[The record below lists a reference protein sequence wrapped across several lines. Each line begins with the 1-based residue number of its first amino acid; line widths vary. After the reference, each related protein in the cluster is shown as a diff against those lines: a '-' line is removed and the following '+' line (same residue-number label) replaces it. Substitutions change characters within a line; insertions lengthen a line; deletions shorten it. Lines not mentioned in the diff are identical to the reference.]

1 MQLLNKTEQNAYP
14 EGKSKLV
21 KEMAV
26 LTVPDLTLKRAGGG
40 GGAVKWTPAS
50 FSNLKF
56 EAFKFLI

>member
-40 GGAVKWTPAS
+40 GGAGGQMDPR
-50 FSNLKF
+50 KF
-56 EAFKFLI
+56 FQPKI

>member
-40 GGAVKWTPAS
+40 GGQMDPR
-50 FSNLKF
+50 KF
-56 EAFKFLI
+56 FQPKI